1 MKIKLLS
8 IVLMIFVAGIIDESF
23 SFNKVGSTTAQFLK
37 IESGPRTIGMG
48 GCYTSRANDPFAM
61 YWNVAGIAQI
71 NSISTSM
78 AYTNWIADLKH
89 SYTGIVIPAGGFGN
103 FGLSVTTL
111 NSDKIEQTTILNP
124 QGTGTFME
132 ASDIALG
139 FSYARF
145 MTDFVSVGFTAKYI
159 QQKLWDLSAETF
171 AFDIG
176 FLLNTGFRGV
186 KLGMTLNNFG
196 PEMQMGGDN
205 LIRSFDKWPENNA
218 DPNVQVGLKTSTW
231 PIPTSYRVSLS
242 IDLFGNEESSM
253 IGSGGNNQMVF
264 AVDALHPSD
273 NPEHYSFGLEYSY
286 RHMLFARTGYKGGT
300 DEQGL
305 TVGAGFNLD
314 MGNNIE
320 LSIDYAYAD
329 FGVFQDIQQVS
340 IGFTF

>member
-8 IVLMIFVAGIIDESF
+8 VILMICLIGIIDESL
-23 SFNKVGSTTAQFLK
+23 SFNKVGSTAAQFLK
-37 IESGPRTIGMG
+37 IESGPRTLAMG
-48 GCYTSRANDPFAM
+48 GSYASMANDPFAL

-71 NSISTSM
+71 NSISTAM

-89 SYTGIVIPAGGFGN
+89 SYTAIVIPAGSFGN
-103 FGLSVTTL
+103 VGLSVTTL

-124 QGTGTFME
+124 QGTGTFVE

-159 QQKLWDLSAETF
+159 QQSLWDLSAVTV

-176 FLLNTGFRGV
+176 FLLNTGFRGI
-186 KLGMTLNNFG
+186 KLGMALNNFG
-196 PEMQMGGDN
+196 PEMQIGGDN

-242 IDLFGNEESSM
+242 IDLFGNKESSL
-253 IGSGGNNQMVF
+253 IGSGGNNQMVV
-264 AVDALHPSD
+264 ALDALHPSD
-273 NPEHYSFGLEYSY
+273 NPEHYSFGLEYAF
-286 RHMLFARTGYKGGT
+286 RHMLFARAGYKGGT

-305 TVGAGFNLD
+305 TFGAGFHLD
-314 MGNNIE
+314 VGNNIM
-320 LSIDYAYAD
+320 LNIDYAYAD
-329 FGVFQDIQQVS
+329 FGIFQEIQQFS